1 MQENIDLITQNRR
14 AIREE
19 LEVNT
24 AKAIKSKENKCT
36 RLMRIMLTWSHLSK
50 YWVNSSAL
58 NKIFG
63 GHYTELELRCICF
76 RCVCVCVCVCVFWS
90 WKYCEN
96 KGEWGCLTY
105 RLSVINSIFGMHKSR
120 ADIGRK

>member
-1 MQENIDLITQNRR
+1 MQENIDIITQNRR

-76 RCVCVCVCVCVFWS
+76 RCVCVCVCVCVCFGVGNIV
-90 WKYCEN
+90 KI
-96 KGEWGCLTY
+96 KGSGVVLNIGY
-105 RLSVINSIFGMHKSR
+105 R
-120 ADIGRK
+120 